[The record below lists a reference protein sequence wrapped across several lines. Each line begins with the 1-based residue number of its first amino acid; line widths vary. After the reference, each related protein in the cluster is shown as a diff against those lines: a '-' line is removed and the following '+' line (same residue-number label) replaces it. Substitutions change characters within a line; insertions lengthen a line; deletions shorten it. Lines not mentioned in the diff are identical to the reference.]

1 MNAIARGLGLKVTR
15 SQLKDF
21 VESPIAALRE
31 KGQLSS
37 PEGPLP
43 SSRITGAVNWRP
55 PYRALDS
62 WSAPSP
68 QQKSNGSKNMVDLIR
83 RVIWAPREGPQIALV
98 DCLFREIFFGGARGG
113 G

>member
-1 MNAIARGLGLKVTR
+1 MNAVARGLGLKVTR

-37 PEGPLP
+37 REGPLP

-55 PYRALDS
+55 PYRVLDFVV
-62 WSAPSP
+62 SAKPATEE
-68 QQKSNGSKNMVDLIR
+68 QWLEEHGGSDT
-83 RVIWAPREGPQIALV
+83 
-98 DCLFREIFFGGARGG
+98 
-113 G
+113 